1 VKLGVPLVEVTR
13 RDRDAGDIVE
23 SVHAGHLVVVGPDS
37 EVVALAGDPST
48 VVFARSAVKAIQ
60 ATACLELLGDEVRL
74 DAEEL
79 AVGWASHRGEPV
91 HLDTVR
97 RLLARS
103 GTDPDAL
110 TCPPAVAPVD
120 PGAAPSRLQH
130 NCSGKH
136 ALFALAGATVGVSGP
151 ALLDPECALQRVVLR
166 ALDDTLGTAQHLGV
180 DGCGAPAVAVPLAGL
195 ARGALAVTAEDRF
208 DGVRTAGF
216 AAPLLVGGTGT
227 AESALLAAGVVA
239 KPGAEGVFVAGWR
252 GADGPRA
259 LAVKVA
265 DGAGR
270 AAAAVA
276 VACAAAAGAVPEDV
290 WTPPA
295 PLGGGEPQGVLRPS
309 PELHAVLDG
318 FR

>member
-1 VKLGVPLVEVTR
+1 MNLGVPLVEVTR
-13 RDRDAGDIVE
+13 RDRGSAAVVE
-23 SVHAGHLVVVGPDS
+23 SVHAGHLVVVGPDA

-60 ATACLELLGDEVRL
+60 ATACLELLGDDVRL
-74 DAEEL
+74 ADDEL
-79 AVGWASHRGEPV
+79 AVAWASHRGEPF

-103 GTDPDAL
+103 GTAPDAL

-120 PGAAPSRLQH
+120 PGATPSRLQH

-136 ALFALAGATVGVSGP
+136 ALFALAGATVGVRGP
-151 ALLDPECALQRVVLR
+151 ALLDPEGPLQRVVLG
-166 ALDDTLGTAQHLGV
+166 ALDATLGPSEHLGV
-180 DGCGAPAVAVPLAGL
+180 DGCGAPAVAVPLIGL
-195 ARGALAVTAEDRF
+195 ARGVAAVTTEERF
-208 DGVRTAGF
+208 AAVRAAGF

-227 AESALLAAGVVA
+227 GESALLAAGVVA
-239 KPGAEGVFVAGWR
+239 KPGAEGVFVAGWS
-252 GADGPRA
+252 GAEGPRA
-259 LAVKVA
+259 LAVKIA

-276 VACAAAAGAVPEDV
+276 VACAVAAGAAPAGV

-295 PLGGGEPQGVLRPS
+295 PLGGGEPQGELRPS
-309 PELHAVLDG
+309 PELRAVLDALG
-318 FR
+318 